1 MALIL
6 ISAMSFAAVSIT
18 VTPNNVDFGKVSI
31 KGKTKVEG
39 SVTFDVTYSG
49 LQQYCGVFFED
60 VTMPADGASFWIEG
74 TASEGYI
81 YGGDEYNEAEGAGL
95 TLNYYAD
102 KAGSYTGKIRF
113 FSYTDAN
120 WTVESSSV
128 YLTIQLVVTADAIVD
143 TTTPFERVNTTSDLH
158 DGDVIVFVNESAG
171 AVTDKYDGTYAY
183 IRALT
188 ENVTV
193 NKTTGKADVP
203 TGAQMFTAKKYSGNW
218 QFTTTDTQKR
228 LHYDVTGSGAFT
240 LAATEAG
247 KILANWAVDVTDGV
261 ATVYRPNNDPEDLS
275 VTFPVRFNSDRFKPY
290 NSGAGADIAI
300 YKKAGEAQEIESKL
314 SLAAVDF
321 GEVEQDE
328 QKDVTVAY
336 TAEHID
342 GEIVW
347 SIEGADKALFSV
359 SSSTSVSTVTVKYLG
374 TGTKTGALDAKVN
387 ALFENQKLDLQEE
400 NFDIA
405 ITLIP
410 ATIKLTNLTFNGAPT
425 TIDQG
430 QTIDMS
436 QYLVFTPSNAENKS
450 LEWTVDKSYQ
460 ATVDADGKLKAKKVT
475 GTVTVTA
482 TSVRVPSVS
491 ASTTLTIV
499 KPTITDFTLS
509 DTEVTLGVGGTKTI
523 SVTAFV
529 PSYASENPTFASAD
543 ETVAKVNSNGLI
555 TAKAIGETD
564 LTATIGEVVKTC
576 KVKVIATSVESI
588 ELPGEATLTKGSSL
602 QLTPVVTPAQAAT
615 DHGITYASNNE
626 EVATVSEEGLVK
638 GIAAGEATIT
648 ATCDGISAQIA
659 IHVVEPALF
668 AKVTNPITLA
678 EKDTIILATIYQGN
692 GVIAGKLDGNK
703 LTALTSD
710 VTVTEDGAYAD
721 NALRMVL
728 IKINNKTGL
737 ALQPIGSTKVLAERN
752 NDLSLENTTST
763 KNLMWEFVA
772 DENKGVYVH
781 NLGNSNAYFKYHAT
795 NAAIKPYKAST
806 AGAVYVYVYVRK
818 HIMPTDFTLSQEEVT
833 LYVGGT
839 ETLSVTAYVPSNA
852 VETPTY
858 ASSNKDVATVNASGK
873 ITAKAV
879 GEAVITATIGE
890 VVKTCKV
897 SVVATPVES
906 IEFDVAEKELTVG
919 GVLWLEPTI
928 EPTQAEKDHEV
939 TYESSN
945 PDVATVD
952 AEGKLSAIAEG
963 ETIITVTC
971 DNKSATIKIIVVTA
985 TGLDELHNETKAQK
999 VLRDGHL
1006 LIILGGET
1014 YTAIGTKR

>member
-1 MALIL
+1 
-6 ISAMSFAAVSIT
+6 MSFAAVSIT

-300 YKKAGEAQEIESKL
+300 YKKAGEAQELQS
-314 SLAAVDF
+314 SLTIGDIVF

-328 QKDVTVAY
+328 QKEVTVNY
-336 TAEHID
+336 TAENLTDDIIW
-342 GEIVW
+342 E
-347 SIEGADKALFSV
+347 IEGADAALFEV
-359 SSSTSVSTVTVKYLG
+359 SDQGDRASGTVTVKYLG
-374 TGTKTGALDAKVN
+374 TATKTGALNAKL
-387 ALFENQKLDLQEE
+387 AYLTQDIKLDALEGSKPVS
-400 NFDIA
+400 

-410 ATIKLTNLTFNGAPT
+410 ATVKLTNLEFVGAPE

-529 PSYASENPTFASAD
+529 PDYASEKPTYASAD

-564 LTATIGEVVKTC
+564 ITATIGEVVKTC

-588 ELPGEATLTKGSSL
+588 VLPAEATLTKGSSL

-668 AKVTNPITLA
+668 AKVTDPITLA

-839 ETLSVTAYVPSNA
+839 ETLSVTAFVPSTA

-858 ASSNKDVATVNASGK
+858 ASSNKNVATVSASGK
-873 ITAKAV
+873 ITAKAI
-879 GEAVITATIGE
+879 GEAEITATIGE

-952 AEGKLSAIAEG
+952 AEGKVSAIAEG

>member
-359 SSSTSVSTVTVKYLG
+359 SSSTSASTVTVKYLG

-410 ATIKLTNLTFNGAPT
+410 ATIKLTNITFNGAPT

-436 QYLVFTPSNAENKS
+436 QYLVFTPSNAEDKS
-450 LEWTVDKSYQ
+450 LIWTVDHDYQ
-460 ATVDADGKLKAKKVT
+460 ATVDADGKLTAKKVT

-564 LTATIGEVVKTC
+564 ITATIGEVVKTC

-588 ELPGEATLTKGSSL
+588 VLPAEATLTKGSSL

-648 ATCDGISAQIA
+648 ATCDGISVQIA

-668 AKVTNPITLA
+668 AKVTDPITLA

-795 NAAIKPYKAST
+795 NKAIKPYKAGT
-806 AGAVYVYVYVRK
+806 EGAVYVYVYVRK
-818 HIMPTDFTLSQEEVT
+818 HIMPTDFTLSKEEVT

-839 ETLSVTAYVPSNA
+839 ETLSVTAFVPSTA

-858 ASSNKDVATVNASGK
+858 ASSNKNVATVSASGK
-873 ITAKAV
+873 ITAKAI
-879 GEAVITATIGE
+879 GEAEITATIGE

-906 IEFDVAEKELTVG
+906 IEFDVTEKELAVG

-952 AEGKLSAIAEG
+952 AEGKVSAIAEG

>member
-275 VTFPVRFNSDRFKPY
+275 VTFPVRFNNDRFKPY

-359 SSSTSVSTVTVKYLG
+359 SSSTSASTVTVKYLG

-410 ATIKLTNLTFNGAPT
+410 ATIKLTNITFNGAPT

-460 ATVDADGKLKAKKVT
+460 ATVDADGKLTAKKVT

-564 LTATIGEVVKTC
+564 ITATIGEVVKTC

-588 ELPGEATLTKGSSL
+588 VLPAEATLTKGSSL

-648 ATCDGISAQIA
+648 ATCDGISVQIA

-668 AKVTNPITLA
+668 AKVTDPITLA

-795 NAAIKPYKAST
+795 NKAIKPYKAGT
-806 AGAVYVYVYVRK
+806 EGAVYVYVYVRK
-818 HIMPTDFTLSQEEVT
+818 HIMPTDFTLSKEEVT

-839 ETLSVTAYVPSNA
+839 ETLSVTAFVPSTA

-858 ASSNKDVATVNASGK
+858 ASSNKNVATVSASGK
-873 ITAKAV
+873 ITAKAI
-879 GEAVITATIGE
+879 GEAEITATIGE

-906 IEFDVAEKELTVG
+906 IEFDVTEKELAVG

-952 AEGKLSAIAEG
+952 AEGKVSAIAEG